1 MVTIALGRHDGRIHT
16 LDEAPGDITIV
27 RSRRVEDALELV
39 EGLASEDASLLS
51 ITRAF
56 PDKLNL
62 PVSFGSVDYY
72 WLTNMVGERRISPSS
87 LGRIVSIVKSAADG
101 AKKTVIFLEGI
112 EYLVLENDFNAVLK
126 ALNQVCDIAVNSES
140 KVFISVDPV
149 ALNQK
154 EIAMMERT
162 SGAKVVEADYEPF

>member
-1 MVTIALGRHDGRIHT
+1 MVTIALGRHEGRLHT
-16 LDEAPGDITIV
+16 VDEAPGDITIV
-27 RSRRVEDALELV
+27 KSRRVDDALELV
-39 EGLASEDASLLS
+39 EAFSSEDASLLS

-62 PVSFGSVDYY
+62 PVSFGFVDYY
-72 WLTNMVGERRISPSS
+72 WLTNMVGERRVSPAS

-101 AKKTVIFLEGI
+101 TKKAVIFLEGI

-126 ALNQVCDIAVNSES
+126 TLNQVCDIAVNSDS

-154 EIAMMERT
+154 EIAMIERT
-162 SGAKVVEADYEPF
+162 CSARVVEADYDQF